1 MGIRFNDIRR
11 RFRSSPCLQI
21 LTDRIDDF
29 VARDV
34 GVTLLIIR
42 LLGESFDEEIQFL

>member
-1 MGIRFNDIRR
+1 M
-11 RFRSSPCLQI
+11 RSSACLQI
-21 LTDRIDDF
+21 FTDRINDF

-42 LLGESFDEEIQFL
+42 LVGESFDEEIQFL